1 MGYDRTQTFEFV
13 RGGALAAL
21 EFACL
26 FAAGGAAAWLGWSLL
41 TPTGSTGAM
50 APPPPSSFTADI
62 AALRERPDPFLRNG
76 AIASMSAAPG
86 TATAEGFTLHSI
98 RALGDERSSAILSAN
113 GLPQRSYLIGE
124 IIGDARLVEV
134 GPRHV
139 ELEQSGRRFR
149 IAFPEP
155 STGSGGVTQQPQPR
169 PQPTAAT
176 RSAPGAEIINA
187 MSLKSVQRAD
197 GNLGLEI
204 IPRGDPAILRQ
215 VGLAPGDIVLGVNGQ
230 TINAQSFAEHRSAI
244 MSGAP
249 VEIRFERAGQ
259 IMTTRIGD

>member
-1 MGYDRTQTFEFV
+1 MGYDRTQSLEFV

-26 FAAGGAAAWLGWSLL
+26 FAAGGAAAWLGWSMI
-41 TPTGSTGAM
+41 TPTGSTGAI
-50 APPPPSSFTADI
+50 APPPPSSFAADI
-62 AALRERPDPFLRNG
+62 AALRERPDPFLRSG
-76 AIASMSAAPG
+76 AIAAGPIAPG

-98 RALGDERSSAILSAN
+98 RALGDERSSAILSASD
-113 GLPQRSYLIGE
+113 LPQRSYLIGE
-124 IIGDARLVEV
+124 TIGDARLVEV
-134 GPRHV
+134 APRHV
-139 ELEQSGRRFR
+139 ELEQNGRRFR
-149 IAFPEP
+149 IAFPEAT
-155 STGSGGVTQQPQPR
+155 SGSAVIPPPAQ
-169 PQPTAAT
+169 PQPTAAPA
-176 RSAPGAEIINA
+176 RASSGAEIINA

-244 MSGAP
+244 MSGAS